1 MSSEITPPEKG
12 IKKSDVFNSAALSG
26 VLTFILLTWSRN
38 LPADSTLSPY
48 MTEQT
53 ISFIAGVASFGFT
66 MLFSFIRYEVSFKVN
81 QRDFTKKV
89 KYLDQLIDITTC
101 SNTRSELEDQKVEL
115 IKKAAK
121 VIVEQKI

>member
-1 MSSEITPPEKG
+1 
-12 IKKSDVFNSAALSG
+12 
-26 VLTFILLTWSRN
+26 
-38 LPADSTLSPY
+38 
-48 MTEQT
+48 
-53 ISFIAGVASFGFT
+53 

-101 SNTRSELEDQKVEL
+101 TNTRSELEDQKVEL

-121 VIVEQKI
+121 VIVEQKR